1 MVQNHKTVIWNFD
14 FFSNPP
20 DGYLL
25 AFQGSTGLWI
35 PVMVP
40 TGIQR
45 VLSPVFSPGNTT
57 PPGQYQ
63 LLNTDDF
70 VRFDPTTGP
79 MDGYLPSTPI
89 PGKGYTIADVTGHA
103 ASNNITVVATGP
115 YLINGAGTFNL
126 TMNNQTVTVVFN
138 GINWSIV

>member
-1 MVQNHKTVIWNFD
+1 MVQNHKAVIWNFD

-45 VLSPVFSPGNTT
+45 VLSPVFTT
-57 PPGQYQ
+57 NYNI
-63 LLNTDDF
+63 LNTDDF
-70 VRFDPTTGP
+70 VRFDSTTAP
-79 MDGYLPSTPI
+79 VDGYLPSTPI

-103 ASNNITVVATGP
+103 AANNISVIGNGNLVNGNASFTLTVN
-115 YLINGAGTFNL
+115 Y
-126 TMNNQTVTVVFN
+126 QTVTVVFN
-138 GINWSIV
+138 GIGWSIV